1 MKRNWIV
8 LAVIVL
14 LVSVPVA
21 SKMLSGG
28 DSKSV
33 DVERAAPRVISPSIL
48 ASGTLVYESQATLVS
63 EVIGRVDELLAK
75 EGDRVTKG
83 QLLLRLDGEASRA
96 EIAQLQAGR
105 RQAELNVERQ
115 RVNLEAASV
124 TIDRYQALRERG
136 LIEATRYD
144 GLATQRKVAEVEV
157 RAGLEAVK
165 QADAQLSQSQQRL
178 GKTEIRS
185 PMDGTVMSVSIKL
198 GETAVPSAVSIAGS
212 TLMVIGDTRSTF
224 AEINVDEADIGRIAV
239 GQDATVVPAAFPD
252 RSLHGKV
259 EQLAMVPRQNA
270 GQSRAY
276 PVRIRLDPNQLV
288 FHPGMSCR
296 AEISTGAVGGTKTL
310 GVPVQSV
317 QYEQGDTKSATS
329 VASVF
334 VLVQDKAVKREV
346 QLGAADDNY
355 IAVLKGLAAGEA
367 VIVGPPR
374 TLRFLRDGELAS
386 ARPVAAAGSA
396 PL

>member
-1 MKRNWIV
+1 MKKNWIV
-8 LAVIVL
+8 PAVIVL

-21 SKMLSGG
+21 SKMLAGS
-28 DSKSV
+28 DSKRV
-33 DVERAAPRVISPSIL
+33 DVERAAARVISPSIL

-63 EVIGRVDELLAK
+63 EVIGRVDQLLAK
-75 EGDRVTKG
+75 EGDRVTRG
-83 QLLLRLDGEASRA
+83 QLLLRLDGDASRA
-96 EIAQLQAGR
+96 EIAQLQANR

-115 RVNLEAASV
+115 RVNLEAATV

-136 LIEATRYD
+136 LVEATKYD
-144 GLATQRKVAEVEV
+144 SLATQRKVAEVEV

-165 QADAQLSQSQQRL
+165 QADAQLNQSQQKL

-185 PMDGTVMSVSIKL
+185 PIDGTVMSVSIKL

-212 TLMVIGDTRSTF
+212 TLMVIADTRSTF

-239 GQDATVVPAAFPD
+239 GQDATIVPAAFPD
-252 RSLHGKV
+252 RSLRGKV
-259 EQLAMVPRQNA
+259 EQLALVPRQNA

-276 PVRIRLDPNQLV
+276 AVRIRLEPSALA

-296 AEISTGAVGGTKTL
+296 AEIATGAVGGTRTL
-310 GVPVQSV
+310 GVPVQAV
-317 QYEQGDTKSATS
+317 QYEPGDAKSGTS
-329 VASVF
+329 IASVF
-334 VLVQDKAVKREV
+334 VLEKDKAVRHEV
-346 QLGAADDNY
+346 QLGTADDNY
-355 IAVLKGLAAGEA
+355 IAVVKGLAAGDP
-367 VIVGPPR
+367 VIVGPPK

-386 ARPVAAAGSA
+386 ARPAAGGASA

>member
-1 MKRNWIV
+1 MKKNWIV
-8 LAVIVL
+8 PAVIVL

-21 SKMLSGG
+21 SKMLAGS
-28 DSKSV
+28 DSKRV
-33 DVERAAPRVISPSIL
+33 DVERAAARVISPSIL

-63 EVIGRVDELLAK
+63 EVIGRVDQLLAK
-75 EGDRVTKG
+75 EGDRVTRG
-83 QLLLRLDGEASRA
+83 QLLLRLDGDASRA
-96 EIAQLQAGR
+96 EIAQLQANR

-115 RVNLEAASV
+115 RVNLEAATV

-136 LIEATRYD
+136 LVEATKYD
-144 GLATQRKVAEVEV
+144 SLATQRKVAEVEV

-165 QADAQLSQSQQRL
+165 QADAQLNQSQQKL

-185 PMDGTVMSVSIKL
+185 PIDGTVMSVSIKL

-212 TLMVIGDTRSTF
+212 TLMVIADTRSTF

-239 GQDATVVPAAFPD
+239 GQDATIVPAAFPD
-252 RSLHGKV
+252 RSLRGKV
-259 EQLAMVPRQNA
+259 EQLALVPRQNA

-276 PVRIRLDPNQLV
+276 AVRIRLEPSALA

-296 AEISTGAVGGTKTL
+296 AEIATGAAGGTRTL
-310 GVPVQSV
+310 GVPVQAV
-317 QYEQGDTKSATS
+317 QYEPGDAKSGTS
-329 VASVF
+329 IASVF
-334 VLVQDKAVKREV
+334 VLEKDKAVRHEV
-346 QLGAADDNY
+346 QLGTADDNY
-355 IAVLKGLAAGEA
+355 IAVVKGLAAGDP
-367 VIVGPPR
+367 VIVGPPK

-386 ARPVAAAGSA
+386 ARPAAGGASA